1 VKWVL
6 GFLFLVAVMFGCS
19 GLGLLLSL
27 GIALSLLASVLVLPA
42 LLVVL
47 GRAGLRD

>member
-1 VKWVL
+1 M
-6 GFLFLVAVMFGCS
+6 AADYRAMQ

-47 GRAGLRD
+47 GRARLRD

>member
-1 VKWVL
+1 M
-6 GFLFLVAVMFGCS
+6 GFAALMAADYRAMQ

>member
-1 VKWVL
+1 
-6 GFLFLVAVMFGCS
+6 MQ

-27 GIALSLLASVLVLPA
+27 GIGLSIVASVVVLPA

-47 GRAGLRD
+47 GRAALQPSPLAASASPGNPS

>member
-1 VKWVL
+1 MRIPRTPCPGRL
-6 GFLFLVAVMFGCS
+6 R
-19 GLGLLLSL
+19 
-27 GIALSLLASVLVLPA
+27 GILLASVLVLPA

>member
-1 VKWVL
+1 MAADYRAMQGL
-6 GFLFLVAVMFGCS
+6 GF
-19 GLGLLLSL
+19 LLSL

-47 GRAGLRD
+47 GRAGQRDRPSKN